1 MDKQKLAQLYDDG
14 KISIQDFAAVAEGT
28 LTVSEDGSYFEYT
41 DTIVQERFDSWGEA
55 DGVDFARVNYII
67 DAESADIVSV
77 YARMYGSDG
86 TEEHPEQISD
96 DPGEYVSFKEGI
108 GFCEVYGK
116 LDVQVSEW
124 SYMSNLGERG
134 VVITSTDHLSP
145 RIKGTTLEPMIKEH
159 LVGPSAQEKH
169 ELEKEVL
176 FEKPDKDMVIAD
188 NDNDLEKNPDKK
200 NPDNEQDNIEY
211 SETDMDLENISDI
224 LPKSDDVSYDVS
236 SDDISYNVSTDDDE
250 QDITSETDIDLE
262 DESEFNELIADIRQ
276 TIIDNKFRDILKE
289 DSVDGGKEWH
299 TTHPIPE
306 IFDRL
311 AGDEDINVRLVAA
324 TNEKYTKPE
333 TLDKLAGDKNVYVR
347 EAVAGNKNT
356 NPKTLDRLADDV
368 HWRVSRA
375 VAENENANPTTLER
389 LVDNKNL
396 LSYEFDVSKAVA
408 KNKNA
413 NSETLDK
420 LADDKNPNVR
430 KAIAENKNVN
440 PTTLDRLAEDKNRG
454 VREAVAKSV
463 NANPITL
470 DKLANDKDPN
480 VRYAVSRN
488 ENTNPATLDKLS
500 DDEDSNVRYGVT
512 RNANTNPTTLDKL
525 AEDKDSFVRYG
536 VARSEH
542 ANPTTIEHLTKD
554 EDMLVKNSAISTK
567 ETMSDI
573 TDDTKENIEMS
584 QDDFSDIDETQED
597 DDNYGSDWL
606 D

>member
-28 LTVSEDGSYFEYT
+28 LTVSEDGSYYEYT

-77 YARMYGSDG
+77 YARMYGSEG
-86 TEEHPEQISD
+86 TEEHPYQISD

-116 LDVQVSEW
+116 VDVQVSEW
-124 SYMSNLGERG
+124 SYMSSLGERG
-134 VVITSTDHLSP
+134 IVITSIDHLSP
-145 RIKGTTLEPMIKEH
+145 QIEGTQLEPMIKEH

-169 ELEKEVL
+169 ELEKESL
-176 FEKPDKDMVIAD
+176 FEKSDKDIVIED
-188 NDNDLEKNPDKK
+188 NDNKK
-200 NPDNEQDNIEY
+200 
-211 SETDMDLENISDI
+211 
-224 LPKSDDVSYDVS
+224 
-236 SDDISYNVSTDDDE
+236 
-250 QDITSETDIDLE
+250 TDIDLE

-276 TIIDNKFRDILKE
+276 TIIDNRFRDILNEEDGVKE
-289 DSVDGGKEWH
+289 GKEWH

-311 AGDEDINVRLVAA
+311 AGDENAYVRYAA
-324 TNEKYTKPE
+324 ASNEKYTKPE
-333 TLDKLAGDKNVYVR
+333 TLDRLAEDKDRGVR
-347 EAVAGNKNT
+347 EAVAGN
-356 NPKTLDRLADDV
+356 A
-368 HWRVSRA
+368 
-375 VAENENANPTTLER
+375 NANPT
-389 LVDNKNL
+389 
-396 LSYEFDVSKAVA
+396 
-408 KNKNA
+408 
-413 NSETLDK
+413 TLDK
-420 LADDKNPNVR
+420 LADDEDPNVR
-430 KAIAENKNVN
+430 KAVVENKNVN
-440 PTTLDRLAEDKNRG
+440 PTTLDRLAEDKDRG

-463 NANPITL
+463 NTNPITL

-512 RNANTNPTTLDKL
+512 RNANTSPTNLDKL
-525 AEDKDSFVRYG
+525 AEDKDSFVRHG

-554 EDMLVKNSAISTK
+554 EDMLVRNSAISTK

-584 QDDFSDIDETQED
+584 QDDFSDIDEIQED
-597 DDNYGSDWL
+597 DDDYSSDWL